1 MSHTLEVYAV
11 PPAILDGAETWE
23 QARVRAEKA
32 ARRMATARPWIDQ
45 SAAGDLLRRNGVPAD
60 DVPDGW
66 WHRDLPSA
74 LPSLPAELPDGWRVA
89 CISAADAR
97 AMADRYA
104 VALKR
109 LRGNDAT
116 TVTDYLE
123 GIDLV
128 LAALGWLGDKARA
141 AGQPEPGLLAIL
153 RPTDG

>member
-1 MSHTLEVYAV
+1 
-11 PPAILDGAETWE
+11 
-23 QARVRAEKA
+23 
-32 ARRMATARPWIDQ
+32 
-45 SAAGDLLRRNGVPAD
+45 
-60 DVPDGW
+60 
-66 WHRDLPSA
+66 
-74 LPSLPAELPDGWRVA
+74 
-89 CISAADAR
+89 
-97 AMADRYA
+97 MADRYA

-141 AGQPEPGLLAIL
+141 AGQHEPGLLAIL